1 MQKGWKKYFGQKSFS
16 EVAMDEYLGS
26 LGLYRKMTAKDAS
39 CLFRAVS
46 EQLFSSQIHHVEV
59 RKVCVSFMRQHQP
72 KFESYVEGSFEKYL
86 ERLEDPKESAG
97 QLEMSALSEVYKR
110 DFILYRYPGK
120 PASCATDNGFADKIL
135 LCCSGNGHYDSVYT
149 KQFQENA
156 AICQAVLYEILY
168 KDVFGMDEEELRSA
182 VEVFRSGSKKNKS
195 SGSVGSEDANF
206 DCPHE
211 KVSRNPSEKRMDDWD
226 GNDTDNPQE
235 DKFKQGIEEEKPP
248 ENPSKMPVPYK
259 VLKALDPEI
268 YRNVEFDVW
277 LDSRKELQK
286 TDYMVFAGRQYY
298 LGDKCQV
305 RLEPGG
311 KYYNAHIQ
319 EVRQDG
325 NTLTVF
331 VEELAEKHTVPLT
344 NLKPVTQVAPVLA
357 WNMVSSRKGG
367 AYQKITSGYFSGIE
381 MDMKTRKRMLKKV
394 RGKEVFMTVA
404 YSRGQPV
411 LPPRLQ
417 HSVPSGRS
425 PPVHC
430 SQGDGNMAPYQAYHP
445 QNPPQRHNRG
455 FGMPRGSTRFINR
468 HNMVGPQIAFYP
480 SPGKR
485 CYQSYDTFSCRS
497 CSYSRS
503 RRTMQGVNKEC
514 QYGFIPGNGEE
525 PQGPEGGITFYEI
538 EGEDDTAFPALP
550 SQGSTAPI
558 VHSPA
563 GFWVARRGPNSVP
576 PNKQTLNSSE
586 EEEERSENAMA
597 LGVKTMSISRVFLY
611 LLCTKN
617 HTESSLLMDALKC
630 YSGKFREEY
639 VYAPP
644 DPDCEPSTESLKS
657 EAFFIET
664 ILGCRLNVVGQS
676 SEEEGMMVSSY
687 PLLPPKM
694 EEGPV
699 SVSPQEGVTSYS
711 CPQKVMVN
719 SAAVSTSAGVY
730 AAPATGFSSNSAAS
744 TPASASTAVPPQTAM
759 QPVIVSPLSVG
770 RPDNLLGR
778 QLPVSSMPFP
788 IYSAPL
794 PPVSEVGEAGAV
806 LPPYS
811 CDPNGSDLPR
821 DTKVLRYYFNL
832 GLQYCHQ
839 SYWPSMMYV
848 QPVLPPSPVEV
859 YPAYAE
865 PAPVLD
871 QSVPQLYTDTGRTE
885 VHQVPLEAPANG
897 SMRLG
902 GHRVSLVRVY
912 HKFLCHLWYYLQ
924 CVGVSGNFQNAEP
937 PPLSYGPVYYP
948 VVSDPFSQQSLP
960 GFDSLVPAYRY
971 ISTWHP
977 VNPPYGNPPQ
987 IANAICFVKAV
998 AQMVVWFLTVMVNSA
1013 AVSTSAGVYA
1023 APATGFSSNSAA
1035 STPASASTAVPPQTA
1050 MQPVIVSPLSVGRPD
1065 NLLQFLRC
1073 RSQFIQLLFLQSVR
1087 WEKLVLF
1094 FHLTLVIPM
1103 AAICLELS
1111 RFSKQNGMLALSV
1124 VDVEKGRFQKSAV
1137 AAPRPA
1143 AFTSTASVLCS
1154 CAARL
1159 QALSAPGV
1167 IVLPASLFL
1176 KEQLRKDL
1184 LMLLC
1189 SGLQCCSGL
1198 TRACRHHSKGFI
1210 VIVGL
1215 LHSFHRRQYF
1225 QHQFVSSVSQ
1235 LFLYLHRQLEN
1246 KIGLKNPTK
1255 PPSRDAYFISAQ
1267 RWVLGV
1273 RSTEPAH
1280 PAAITVIFVRFPK
1293 ALSASHTYIVS
1304 LPLFFILGRFTL
1316 R

>member
-46 EQLFSSQIHHVEV
+46 EQLFSSQIHHMEV
-59 RKVCVSFMRQHQP
+59 RKTCVSFMRQHQH

-86 ERLEDPKESAG
+86 ERLGDPKESAG
-97 QLEMSALSEVYKR
+97 QLEMSALSVIHKR

-120 PASCATDNGFADKIL
+120 PPTYATDNGFEDKIL

-182 VEVFRSGSKKNKS
+182 VEVFRSGSKKNRN
-195 SGSVGSEDANF
+195 SGCVGSEDANF
-206 DCPHE
+206 DCLHE
-211 KVSRNPSEKRMDDWD
+211 KVSRNPSEKRVDDWE

-235 DKFKQGIEEEKPP
+235 DKFRRGIEEEKPP

-319 EVRQDG
+319 EVGQDG

-331 VEELAEKHTVPLT
+331 VEELAEKHTVPLA

-357 WNMVSSRKGG
+357 WNMVPSRKGG
-367 AYQKITSGYFSGIE
+367 TYQKITGGYFSGIE

-430 SQGDGNMAPYQAYHP
+430 SQGGGNMAPYEPYHP

-455 FGMPRGSTRFINR
+455 FGMPRGSARFINR

-485 CYQSYDTFSCRS
+485 CYQSYDNFSCRS

-503 RRTMQGVNKEC
+503 RRQMQYVNKEC
-514 QYGFIPGNGEE
+514 QYGFVPGNGEE
-525 PQGPEGGITFYEI
+525 PQEPEETITFYEI
-538 EGEDDTAFPALP
+538 EGEDETAFPTLP
-550 SQGSTAPI
+550 SQGSSTPI
-558 VHSPA
+558 VHGPA

-576 PNKQTLNSSE
+576 PNKQALNSSE
-586 EEEERSENAMA
+586 EEEEETSEN
-597 LGVKTMSISRVFLY
+597 
-611 LLCTKN
+611 
-617 HTESSLLMDALKC
+617 
-630 YSGKFREEY
+630 GKFHEDY
-639 VYAPP
+639 IYAPP
-644 DPDCEPSTESLKS
+644 DPDCET
-657 EAFFIET
+657 ATGF
-664 ILGCRLNVVGQS
+664 S
-676 SEEEGMMVSSY
+676 SAE
-687 PLLPPKM
+687 PTANL

-699 SVSPQEGVTSYS
+699 SVSPQDGVASYS
-711 CPQKVMVN
+711 YPQKVMVN
-719 SAAVSTSAGVY
+719 SAAISTSAGVY
-730 AAPATGFSSNSAAS
+730 AAPATGFSSSSAAS
-744 TPASASTAVPPQTAM
+744 TPASVTTAVPPQTAV
-759 QPVIVSPLSVG
+759 QPVIVSPLSLG
-770 RPDNLLGR
+770 RPA
-778 QLPVSSMPFP
+778 VSSVPLP
-788 IYSAPL
+788 IYSAPF

-811 CDPNGSDLPR
+811 CDPSGSDLPR

-832 GLQYCHQ
+832 GLQYYHQ
-839 SYWPSMMYV
+839 SYWPSMVYV

-859 YPAYAE
+859 YPAYTE

-871 QSVPQLYTDTGRTE
+871 QSVPQLYTDAGRTE
-885 VHQVPLEAPANG
+885 VHQVPLEAPAN
-897 SMRLG
+897 
-902 GHRVSLVRVY
+902 
-912 HKFLCHLWYYLQ
+912 
-924 CVGVSGNFQNAEP
+924 GNFQNAEP

-977 VNPPYGNPPQ
+977 VNPAYGNSPQ
-987 IANAICFVKAV
+987 IANA
-998 AQMVVWFLTVMVNSA
+998 
-1013 AVSTSAGVYA
+1013 
-1023 APATGFSSNSAA
+1023 
-1035 STPASASTAVPPQTA
+1035 
-1050 MQPVIVSPLSVGRPD
+1050 
-1065 NLLQFLRC
+1065 
-1073 RSQFIQLLFLQSVR
+1073 
-1087 WEKLVLF
+1087 
-1094 FHLTLVIPM
+1094 
-1103 AAICLELS
+1103 
-1111 RFSKQNGMLALSV
+1111 
-1124 VDVEKGRFQKSAV
+1124 
-1137 AAPRPA
+1137 
-1143 AFTSTASVLCS
+1143 
-1154 CAARL
+1154 
-1159 QALSAPGV
+1159 
-1167 IVLPASLFL
+1167 
-1176 KEQLRKDL
+1176 
-1184 LMLLC
+1184 
-1189 SGLQCCSGL
+1189 
-1198 TRACRHHSKGFI
+1198 
-1210 VIVGL
+1210 
-1215 LHSFHRRQYF
+1215 
-1225 QHQFVSSVSQ
+1225 VSSGPLHQVS
-1235 LFLYLHRQLEN
+1235 Y
-1246 KIGLKNPTK
+1246 IASPNPA
-1255 PPSRDAYFISAQ
+1255 PHDVPQ
-1267 RWVLGV
+1267 GM
-1273 RSTEPAH
+1273 
-1280 PAAITVIFVRFPK
+1280 
-1293 ALSASHTYIVS
+1293 
-1304 LPLFFILGRFTL
+1304 
-1316 R
+1316 

>member
-1 MQKGWKKYFGQKSFS
+1 MHNHQLELAKQLHRDGHVLRCNCSTLVETLQSMDLSTLKPFPPGQPEKFALFLDKVVGFSSRAPSRHAPRSAPGGAPLSRFGLCPFGRRRPGRMQKGWKKYFGQKSFS

-59 RKVCVSFMRQHQP
+59 RKACVLFMRQHQH

-86 ERLEDPKESAG
+86 ERLGDPKESAG
-97 QLEMSALSEVYKR
+97 QLEMSALSVMYKR

-120 PASCATDNGFADKIL
+120 PPAYATDNGFEDKIL
-135 LCCSGNGHYDSVYT
+135 LCCSSNGHYDSVYI

-182 VEVFRSGSKKNKS
+182 VEVFRSGSKKNRN
-195 SGSVGSEDANF
+195 SGSLGSEDANF
-206 DCPHE
+206 DCLHE
-211 KVSRNPSEKRMDDWD
+211 KVSRNPSEKRVDNWE

-319 EVRQDG
+319 EVGQDG

-331 VEELAEKHTVPLT
+331 VEELAEKHTVPLA

-357 WNMVSSRKGG
+357 WNMVPSRKGG
-367 AYQKITSGYFSGIE
+367 TYQKITGGYFSGIE

-425 PPVHC
+425 PSVHC
-430 SQGDGNMAPYQAYHP
+430 SQGGGNMAPYETYH
-445 QNPPQRHNRG
+445 PQRHNRG
-455 FGMPRGSTRFINR
+455 FGMPRGSARFINR

-485 CYQSYDTFSCRS
+485 CYQSYGNFSCS
-497 CSYSRS
+497 SYSRS
-503 RRTMQGVNKEC
+503 RRQMQCVNKEC
-514 QYGFIPGNGEE
+514 QYGFVPENGEE
-525 PQGPEGGITFYEI
+525 PQGPEETITFYEI
-538 EGEDDTAFPALP
+538 EGEDDTAFPTLP
-550 SQGSTAPI
+550 SQGSPPPI
-558 VHSPA
+558 VHGPA
-563 GFWVARRGPNSVP
+563 GFWVARRGPNAVP

-586 EEEERSENAMA
+586 EEEETSEN
-597 LGVKTMSISRVFLY
+597 GEF
-611 LLCTKN
+611 
-617 HTESSLLMDALKC
+617 H
-630 YSGKFREEY
+630 EEY
-639 VYAPP
+639 IYAPP
-644 DPDCEPSTESLKS
+644 DPDCET
-657 EAFFIET
+657 ATVF
-664 ILGCRLNVVGQS
+664 S
-676 SEEEGMMVSSY
+676 SAEPTANLV
-687 PLLPPKM
+687 L
-694 EEGPV
+694 
-699 SVSPQEGVTSYS
+699 
-711 CPQKVMVN
+711 VN
-719 SAAVSTSAGVY
+719 SAAVSSSTGVY

-744 TPASASTAVPPQTAM
+744 APATVTTAVPPQTAV
-759 QPVIVSPLSVG
+759 QPVLVSPLSVG
-770 RPDNLLGR
+770 RPA
-778 QLPVSSMPFP
+778 VSSVPFP

-794 PPVSEVGEAGAV
+794 PPVSEAGEAGAV

-811 CDPNGSDLPR
+811 CDPSGSDLPR

-832 GLQYCHQ
+832 GLQYYHQ
-839 SYWPSMMYV
+839 SYWPSMVYV

-871 QSVPQLYTDTGRTE
+871 QSVPQLYTDAGRTE
-885 VHQVPLEAPANG
+885 VHQVPLEAPAN
-897 SMRLG
+897 
-902 GHRVSLVRVY
+902 
-912 HKFLCHLWYYLQ
+912 
-924 CVGVSGNFQNAEP
+924 GNFQNAEP

-977 VNPPYGNPPQ
+977 VNPPYGNSPQ
-987 IANAICFVKAV
+987 IANA
-998 AQMVVWFLTVMVNSA
+998 
-1013 AVSTSAGVYA
+1013 
-1023 APATGFSSNSAA
+1023 
-1035 STPASASTAVPPQTA
+1035 
-1050 MQPVIVSPLSVGRPD
+1050 
-1065 NLLQFLRC
+1065 
-1073 RSQFIQLLFLQSVR
+1073 
-1087 WEKLVLF
+1087 
-1094 FHLTLVIPM
+1094 
-1103 AAICLELS
+1103 
-1111 RFSKQNGMLALSV
+1111 
-1124 VDVEKGRFQKSAV
+1124 
-1137 AAPRPA
+1137 
-1143 AFTSTASVLCS
+1143 
-1154 CAARL
+1154 
-1159 QALSAPGV
+1159 
-1167 IVLPASLFL
+1167 
-1176 KEQLRKDL
+1176 
-1184 LMLLC
+1184 
-1189 SGLQCCSGL
+1189 
-1198 TRACRHHSKGFI
+1198 
-1210 VIVGL
+1210 
-1215 LHSFHRRQYF
+1215 
-1225 QHQFVSSVSQ
+1225 VSSGPLHQVS
-1235 LFLYLHRQLEN
+1235 Y
-1246 KIGLKNPTK
+1246 IAS
-1255 PPSRDAYFISAQ
+1255 PS
-1267 RWVLGV
+1267 
-1273 RSTEPAH
+1273 PAPH
-1280 PAAITVIFVRFPK
+1280 DVPQ
-1293 ALSASHTYIVS
+1293 
-1304 LPLFFILGRFTL
+1304 GM
-1316 R
+1316 

>member
-1 MQKGWKKYFGQKSFS
+1 MSWRSPAMKSVFVTVGTTSFDDLIATVCSPATLQVLQSRGCEKLVLQVGRGALKPALRSSPALAVEAFRFKDSLAEDLWRADLVISHAGAGSCLETLEKGKPLIVVTNEKLMNNHQLELAKQLHRDGHVLCCNCSTLVETLQSMDLSTLKPFPPGQPEKFALFLDKVVGFGGLEENDPTALGQSLQSLSGRAGQVFGALRGHLKMAAAGGTSCGRPAGSPGGHRSQLPFGQLAGKGNRAQLRRDGGDSGFGARSVSGTARRRREGGCRGSRPAGPGARRRWACWARPLISSSRAPSRHAPRRAPVSRFSRCRVCCCRPGRMQKGWKKYFGQKSFS

-59 RKVCVSFMRQHQP
+59 RKACASFMRQHQH

-86 ERLEDPKESAG
+86 ERLGDPKESAG
-97 QLEMSALSEVYKR
+97 QLEMSALSVMYKR

-120 PASCATDNGFADKIL
+120 PPTYATDNGFEDKIL

-156 AICQAVLYEILY
+156 AICQAVLYEVLY
-168 KDVFGMDEEELRSA
+168 KNVFGMDEEELRSA
-182 VEVFRSGSKKNKS
+182 VEVFRSGSKKNRN

-206 DCPHE
+206 DCLHE
-211 KVSRNPSEKRMDDWD
+211 KVSRNPSEKRVDNWE

-319 EVRQDG
+319 EVGQDG

-331 VEELAEKHTVPLT
+331 VEELAEKHTVPLA

-357 WNMVSSRKGG
+357 WNMVPSRKGG
-367 AYQKITSGYFSGIE
+367 TYQKITGGYFSGIE
-381 MDMKTRKRMLKKV
+381 MDMKTRKRILKKV

-430 SQGDGNMAPYQAYHP
+430 SQGGGNMAPYEPYPP

-455 FGMPRGSTRFINR
+455 FGMTRGSARFINR

-485 CYQSYDTFSCRS
+485 CYQSYDNFSCRS

-503 RRTMQGVNKEC
+503 RRQMQCVNKEC
-514 QYGFIPGNGEE
+514 QYGFVPENGEE
-525 PQGPEGGITFYEI
+525 PQGPEETITFYEI
-538 EGEDDTAFPALP
+538 EGEDDTAFPTLP
-550 SQGSTAPI
+550 VSYEQG
-558 VHSPA
+558 V
-563 GFWVARRGPNSVP
+563 W
-576 PNKQTLNSSE
+576 
-586 EEEERSENAMA
+586 
-597 LGVKTMSISRVFLY
+597 
-611 LLCTKN
+611 
-617 HTESSLLMDALKC
+617 
-630 YSGKFREEY
+630 KFQEEY
-639 VYAPP
+639 IYAPP
-644 DPDCEPSTESLKS
+644 DPDCET
-657 EAFFIET
+657 ATVF
-664 ILGCRLNVVGQS
+664 S
-676 SEEEGMMVSSY
+676 SAEPTANLV
-687 PLLPPKM
+687 LA
-694 EEGPV
+694 
-699 SVSPQEGVTSYS
+699 
-711 CPQKVMVN
+711 N
-719 SAAVSTSAGVY
+719 SAAISTPAGVY

-744 TPASASTAVPPQTAM
+744 TPASVTTAVPPQTAV
-759 QPVIVSPLSVG
+759 QPVVVSPLSLG
-770 RPDNLLGR
+770 RPA
-778 QLPVSSMPFP
+778 VSSVPFP
-788 IYSAPL
+788 VYSAPL

-811 CDPNGSDLPR
+811 CDPSGSDLPR

-832 GLQYCHQ
+832 GLQYYHQ
-839 SYWPSMMYV
+839 SYWPSMVYV
-848 QPVLPPSPVEV
+848 QPVPPPSPVEV

-871 QSVPQLYTDTGRTE
+871 QSVPQLYTDAGRTE
-885 VHQVPLEAPANG
+885 VHQVPLEAPAN
-897 SMRLG
+897 
-902 GHRVSLVRVY
+902 
-912 HKFLCHLWYYLQ
+912 
-924 CVGVSGNFQNAEP
+924 GNFQNAEP

-977 VNPPYGNPPQ
+977 VNPPYGNSPQ
-987 IANAICFVKAV
+987 IANA
-998 AQMVVWFLTVMVNSA
+998 
-1013 AVSTSAGVYA
+1013 
-1023 APATGFSSNSAA
+1023 
-1035 STPASASTAVPPQTA
+1035 
-1050 MQPVIVSPLSVGRPD
+1050 
-1065 NLLQFLRC
+1065 
-1073 RSQFIQLLFLQSVR
+1073 
-1087 WEKLVLF
+1087 
-1094 FHLTLVIPM
+1094 
-1103 AAICLELS
+1103 
-1111 RFSKQNGMLALSV
+1111 
-1124 VDVEKGRFQKSAV
+1124 
-1137 AAPRPA
+1137 
-1143 AFTSTASVLCS
+1143 
-1154 CAARL
+1154 
-1159 QALSAPGV
+1159 
-1167 IVLPASLFL
+1167 
-1176 KEQLRKDL
+1176 
-1184 LMLLC
+1184 
-1189 SGLQCCSGL
+1189 
-1198 TRACRHHSKGFI
+1198 
-1210 VIVGL
+1210 
-1215 LHSFHRRQYF
+1215 
-1225 QHQFVSSVSQ
+1225 VSSGPLHQVSYIASPNPAPHDMPQ
-1235 LFLYLHRQLEN
+1235 
-1246 KIGLKNPTK
+1246 GL
-1255 PPSRDAYFISAQ
+1255 
-1267 RWVLGV
+1267 
-1273 RSTEPAH
+1273 
-1280 PAAITVIFVRFPK
+1280 
-1293 ALSASHTYIVS
+1293 
-1304 LPLFFILGRFTL
+1304 
-1316 R
+1316 

>member
-1 MQKGWKKYFGQKSFS
+1 MKSVFVTVGTTSFDDLIATVCSPAALQVLQSRGYEKLVLQVGRGALKPALCSSPALAVEAFRFKDSLAEDLGRADLVISHAGAGSCLETLEKRKPIIVVTNEKLMNNHQLELAKQLHRDGHVLCCNCSTLVETLQSMDLSTLKPFPPGQPEKFALFLDKVVGEENRAQLRCHGDESDWGARSQQPRAQPPRAAQRSAPRGAPVSRFSPWRFGRCRPGRMQKGWKKYFGQKSFS

-46 EQLFSSQIHHVEV
+46 EQLFSSQIHHMEI
-59 RKVCVSFMRQHQP
+59 RRACVLFVRQHQH

-86 ERLEDPKESAG
+86 ERLGDPKESAG
-97 QLEMSALSEVYKR
+97 HLEMSALSVMYKR

-120 PASCATDNGFADKIL
+120 PPTYATDNGFEDKIL

-182 VEVFRSGSKKNKS
+182 VEVFRSGSKKNRN

-206 DCPHE
+206 DCLHE
-211 KVSRNPSEKRMDDWD
+211 KVSRNPSEKRVDDWE

-319 EVRQDG
+319 EVGQDG

-331 VEELAEKHTVPLT
+331 VEELAEKHTVPLA

-357 WNMVSSRKGG
+357 WNMVPSRKGG
-367 AYQKITSGYFSGIE
+367 TYQKITGGYFSGIE

-430 SQGDGNMAPYQAYHP
+430 SQGGGNMAPYEPYHP

-455 FGMPRGSTRFINR
+455 FGMPRGSARFINR

-480 SPGKR
+480 SPGR
-485 CYQSYDTFSCRS
+485 IYQSYDNFSCRS

-503 RRTMQGVNKEC
+503 RRQMQCVNKEC
-514 QYGFIPGNGEE
+514 QYGFVRNGEE
-525 PQGPEGGITFYEI
+525 PQAPEETITFYEL
-538 EGEDDTAFPALP
+538 EGEDDAAFPTLP
-550 SQGSTAPI
+550 SQGSPAPV
-558 VHSPA
+558 VHGPA

-586 EEEERSENAMA
+586 EEEENKTYSQ
-597 LGVKTMSISRVFLY
+597 LGRRAG
-611 LLCTKN
+611 LC
-617 HTESSLLMDALKC
+617 
-630 YSGKFREEY
+630 
-639 VYAPP
+639 
-644 DPDCEPSTESLKS
+644 
-657 EAFFIET
+657 
-664 ILGCRLNVVGQS
+664 
-676 SEEEGMMVSSY
+676 
-687 PLLPPKM
+687 
-694 EEGPV
+694 
-699 SVSPQEGVTSYS
+699 VTSRWS
-711 CPQKVMVN
+711 GFLQLSPE
-719 SAAVSTSAGVY
+719 
-730 AAPATGFSSNSAAS
+730 ATGFSSNSAAS
-744 TPASASTAVPPQTAM
+744 TPASVTTAVPPQTAV
-759 QPVIVSPLSVG
+759 QPVVVPPLSIG
-770 RPDNLLGR
+770 RPA
-778 QLPVSSMPFP
+778 VSSVPFP
-788 IYSAPL
+788 MYSAPL

-811 CDPNGSDLPR
+811 CDPSGSDLPR

-832 GLQYCHQ
+832 GLQYYHQ
-839 SYWPSMMYV
+839 SCWPSMVYV

-871 QSVPQLYTDTGRTE
+871 QSVPQLYTDAGRTE
-885 VHQVPLEAPANG
+885 VHQVALEAPAN
-897 SMRLG
+897 
-902 GHRVSLVRVY
+902 
-912 HKFLCHLWYYLQ
+912 
-924 CVGVSGNFQNAEP
+924 GNFQNAEP

-977 VNPPYGNPPQ
+977 VNPPYGNSPQ
-987 IANAICFVKAV
+987 IANA
-998 AQMVVWFLTVMVNSA
+998 
-1013 AVSTSAGVYA
+1013 
-1023 APATGFSSNSAA
+1023 
-1035 STPASASTAVPPQTA
+1035 
-1050 MQPVIVSPLSVGRPD
+1050 
-1065 NLLQFLRC
+1065 
-1073 RSQFIQLLFLQSVR
+1073 
-1087 WEKLVLF
+1087 
-1094 FHLTLVIPM
+1094 
-1103 AAICLELS
+1103 
-1111 RFSKQNGMLALSV
+1111 
-1124 VDVEKGRFQKSAV
+1124 
-1137 AAPRPA
+1137 
-1143 AFTSTASVLCS
+1143 
-1154 CAARL
+1154 
-1159 QALSAPGV
+1159 
-1167 IVLPASLFL
+1167 
-1176 KEQLRKDL
+1176 
-1184 LMLLC
+1184 
-1189 SGLQCCSGL
+1189 
-1198 TRACRHHSKGFI
+1198 
-1210 VIVGL
+1210 
-1215 LHSFHRRQYF
+1215 
-1225 QHQFVSSVSQ
+1225 VSSGPLHQVS
-1235 LFLYLHRQLEN
+1235 Y
-1246 KIGLKNPTK
+1246 IASPNPA
-1255 PPSRDAYFISAQ
+1255 PHDVPQ
-1267 RWVLGV
+1267 GM
-1273 RSTEPAH
+1273 
-1280 PAAITVIFVRFPK
+1280 
-1293 ALSASHTYIVS
+1293 
-1304 LPLFFILGRFTL
+1304 
-1316 R
+1316 

>member
-46 EQLFSSQIHHVEV
+46 EQLFSSQIHHTEV
-59 RKVCVSFMRQHQP
+59 RKACVLFMRQHQQ

-86 ERLEDPKESAG
+86 ERLGDPKESAG
-97 QLEMSALSEVYKR
+97 QLEMNALSVLYKR

-120 PASCATDNGFADKIL
+120 PPTYATDNGFEDKIL

-182 VEVFRSGSKKNKS
+182 VEVFRSGSKKNRN

-206 DCPHE
+206 DCLHE
-211 KVSRNPSEKRMDDWD
+211 KASRSPSEKRVDNWES
-226 GNDTDNPQE
+226 NDTDNPQE

-319 EVRQDG
+319 EVGQDG

-331 VEELAEKHTVPLT
+331 VEELAEKHTVPLA

-357 WNMVSSRKGG
+357 WNMVPSRKGG
-367 AYQKITSGYFSGIE
+367 AYQKITGGYFSGIE

-417 HSVPSGRS
+417 HSVPSGHS

-430 SQGDGNMAPYQAYHP
+430 SQSGGNMAPYEPYHP

-455 FGMPRGSTRFINR
+455 FGMPRGSARFINR

-485 CYQSYDTFSCRS
+485 CYQSYDNFSCRS

-503 RRTMQGVNKEC
+503 RRQMQCVNKEC
-514 QYGFIPGNGEE
+514 QYGFVPENGEE
-525 PQGPEGGITFYEI
+525 PQGPEETITFYEI
-538 EGEDDTAFPALP
+538 EGEDDTAFPTLP
-550 SQGSTAPI
+550 SQGSPAPI
-558 VHSPA
+558 VHGPA

-576 PNKQTLNSSE
+576 PNKQALNSSE
-586 EEEERSENAMA
+586 EEEETSEN
-597 LGVKTMSISRVFLY
+597 
-611 LLCTKN
+611 
-617 HTESSLLMDALKC
+617 
-630 YSGKFREEY
+630 GKFHEEY
-639 VYAPP
+639 IYASP
-644 DPDCEPSTESLKS
+644 DPDCET
-657 EAFFIET
+657 ATVF
-664 ILGCRLNVVGQS
+664 S
-676 SEEEGMMVSSY
+676 SAE
-687 PLLPPKM
+687 PTANL

-699 SVSPQEGVTSYS
+699 SVSPQDGVASYS
-711 CPQKVMVN
+711 YPQKVMVN
-719 SAAVSTSAGVY
+719 SAAISTSTGVY

-744 TPASASTAVPPQTAM
+744 TPASATTAVPPQTAV
-759 QPVIVSPLSVG
+759 QPVIVSPLSIG
-770 RPDNLLGR
+770 RPA
-778 QLPVSSMPFP
+778 VSSVPFP

-811 CDPNGSDLPR
+811 CDPSGSDLPR
-821 DTKVLRYYFNL
+821 DAKVLRYYFNL
-832 GLQYCHQ
+832 GLQYYHQ
-839 SYWPSMMYV
+839 SYWPSMVYV
-848 QPVLPPSPVEV
+848 QPVPPPSPVEV

-871 QSVPQLYTDTGRTE
+871 QSVPQLYTDAGRTE
-885 VHQVPLEAPANG
+885 VHQVPLEAPAN
-897 SMRLG
+897 
-902 GHRVSLVRVY
+902 
-912 HKFLCHLWYYLQ
+912 
-924 CVGVSGNFQNAEP
+924 GNFQNAEP

-977 VNPPYGNPPQ
+977 VNPPYGNSPQ
-987 IANAICFVKAV
+987 IANA
-998 AQMVVWFLTVMVNSA
+998 
-1013 AVSTSAGVYA
+1013 
-1023 APATGFSSNSAA
+1023 
-1035 STPASASTAVPPQTA
+1035 
-1050 MQPVIVSPLSVGRPD
+1050 
-1065 NLLQFLRC
+1065 
-1073 RSQFIQLLFLQSVR
+1073 
-1087 WEKLVLF
+1087 
-1094 FHLTLVIPM
+1094 
-1103 AAICLELS
+1103 
-1111 RFSKQNGMLALSV
+1111 
-1124 VDVEKGRFQKSAV
+1124 
-1137 AAPRPA
+1137 
-1143 AFTSTASVLCS
+1143 
-1154 CAARL
+1154 
-1159 QALSAPGV
+1159 
-1167 IVLPASLFL
+1167 
-1176 KEQLRKDL
+1176 
-1184 LMLLC
+1184 
-1189 SGLQCCSGL
+1189 
-1198 TRACRHHSKGFI
+1198 
-1210 VIVGL
+1210 
-1215 LHSFHRRQYF
+1215 
-1225 QHQFVSSVSQ
+1225 VSSGPLHQVS
-1235 LFLYLHRQLEN
+1235 Y
-1246 KIGLKNPTK
+1246 IASPNPA
-1255 PPSRDAYFISAQ
+1255 PHDVPQ
-1267 RWVLGV
+1267 GM
-1273 RSTEPAH
+1273 
-1280 PAAITVIFVRFPK
+1280 
-1293 ALSASHTYIVS
+1293 
-1304 LPLFFILGRFTL
+1304 
-1316 R
+1316 